1 MVITVAF
8 EILYNS
14 DTYQKLLNPTS
25 DLYFQSPRHVLFYL
39 DKEFTQ
45 GNWKVLNDR
54 TVNLINIVNTQI
66 RAQY

>member
-25 DLYFQSPRHVLFYL
+25 DLYFQSPRHVLFDL

-45 GNWKVLNDR
+45 GKLES
-54 TVNLINIVNTQI
+54 
-66 RAQY
+66 A